1 MRRLVRERLLTTLLI
16 VWATVTLAFFAL
28 RIIPGDAITSQLL
41 QGGASEADV
50 ALRRAALNLDD
61 PLLIQYLAY
70 LVGLL
75 RGDLGLSLL
84 THQPVTH
91 LIAEQFGATFI
102 LALAALAIAV
112 AVGLGLGILEA
123 LAGMRWPGRL
133 ANLVSILAL
142 STPIYWTGTLV
153 IYFFSTVT
161 GLLPATGS
169 GDLRHLLLPAGV
181 LGFHIA
187 GSIARVT
194 RSSIRQTLEADFVRT
209 ARAKG
214 LPAWQVLAR
223 HVLRAGLPPIL
234 AVIAL
239 QTGFLLGGT
248 VITEMIFV
256 RRGIGQLLQ
265 NAVLDQDYPVVQGI
279 VVLSAIV
286 YSLVAAIA
294 DLLYIVLDP
303 RIRITAGD
311 E

>member
-142 STPIYWTGTLV
+142 STPIYWTGTLA